1 MNLGGIMNIYE
12 LIKRVNLIKNFTI
25 KMNKETIPLNIQKII
40 LKIYSDSLNF
50 NLTDKMIDNILQS
63 PIYLNN

>member
-1 MNLGGIMNIYE
+1 MNIYE
-12 LIKRVNLIKNFTI
+12 LIKRVNLIKNFTV